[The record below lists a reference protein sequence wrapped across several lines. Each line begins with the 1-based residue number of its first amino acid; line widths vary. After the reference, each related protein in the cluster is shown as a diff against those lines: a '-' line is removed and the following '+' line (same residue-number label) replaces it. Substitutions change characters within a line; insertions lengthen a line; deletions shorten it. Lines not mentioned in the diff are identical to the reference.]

1 MRRWKWS
8 GWRSPG
14 APQREVSGSWLCFL
28 WVPSPGPLCKTKMP
42 RRAPRGGRFGPCAQ
56 RPQRAAVP
64 PPGAS
69 AAWGLRAA
77 SRPPFRPP
85 GELETVLWP
94 RPRGGEVGG
103 RRGRYC
109 PGSVRR
115 SCRRGRPWCLRA
127 STRLPVLARRRSLAR
142 AAPPPAAAAAAAA
155 ARAPCS
161 ASASATDASRSR
173 HRRSPRA
180 RRTRCQAARPS
191 LFSSPLLSPPAAAAT
206 AAALAPASLLRRA
219 SPPASW
225 PIGGH
230 RAAAVAGQIHSSRPP
245 PPRRSTPFLLQP
257 AGGRRREVWG
267 FWGFCAFSI

>member
-28 WVPSPGPLCKTKMP
+28 WVPSPGPLRKTKMP

-77 SRPPFRPP
+77 SRPP

-155 ARAPCS
+155 AARAPCS

-191 LFSSPLLSPPAAAAT
+191 LFSSPLPARC
-206 AAALAPASLLRRA
+206 RR
-219 SPPASW
+219 
-225 PIGGH
+225 H
-230 RAAAVAGQIHSSRPP
+230 RRRRPRPRLPP
-245 PPRRSTPFLLQP
+245 PPSFPARVVANRRPPSCGCSRPDPRQPSAPALPKHPVFAAARGGSPEGSLGFL
-257 AGGRRREVWG
+257 G
-267 FWGFCAFSI
+267 FLCF